1 MKKLRKKIYK
11 NLKAKHSSP
20 SASSSSKLTK
30 SEQQQNPLQA
40 VLHAG
45 NTPQFLLKAIAK
57 SAMTQGLRDI
67 SNMHVPE
74 TIDFEQLRSY
84 TDQQEQ

>member
-11 NLKAKHSSP
+11 NLKAKQSAS
-20 SASSSSKLTK
+20 SASSSSKLSK
-30 SEQQQNPLQA
+30 SEHQQNPLQA

-45 NTPQFLLKAIAK
+45 NTPQFLLKALAK
-57 SAMTQGLRDI
+57 SAVARGLRDI
-67 SNMHVPE
+67 SMMHVPE

-84 TDQQEQ
+84 ADQQEQ